1 MNYIKTVIFLI
12 CILAFNYIVGTACL
26 KLIKKNK
33 SNFTL
38 KIIAGFIALFLL
50 GFCVGLPSQVLAA
63 SWNVYFIIFC
73 IVISLVLIISI
84 LFVKKDLSTLFKRI
98 SKSPIHFI
106 KHHLLQ
112 YWFIYL
118 LVILF
123 SAFSILNT
131 QPYLW
136 CNYHDD
142 YYLAKVV
149 NLQGAPHL
157 LDEQYLL
164 GQKIIRTSFFSYI
177 SAQGYRFLNT
187 YELTYAA
194 LGSIF
199 RIDLTFFCRFSM
211 CIYIYLIVFL
221 TYKLLAE
228 KFIKNVYISQYT
240 LLIFALLLIP
250 AGYASSL
257 KLSIRMFENW
267 RFQTAIYYGG
277 SIVRVLGLPF
287 FILGFSE
294 LIKKFNG
301 KSILCFLSCFL
312 LLLSFQTST
321 ISYFVFIAPI
331 LIFLLVLKG
340 VNTKLEGRK
349 KNLLTIII
357 VTLFLLLITLSD
369 QIISCFPIDMSRCND
384 LIKSY
389 TPYYNDIFICD
400 IFALLGFIPVAMSIY
415 LHRKESNIFYIDLFI
430 LCAYLVFRFNK
441 SNYYIAIV
449 SQYRFYS
456 ALRILTSVL
465 LLIIIITGIFL
476 VSIISK
482 LKQKFSQVII
492 PIISVALVLCTVS
505 KIYINRKHV
514 ITYTKEAQSA
524 TPQGYSLKI
533 LTNNDKMLPNMIVN
547 VGNYFNK
554 MPYGN
559 YRLLSEGQIPYK
571 NTYID
576 NESFL
581 LASNRIELFF
591 NGTKEEEESNSN
603 YRLVL
608 QFLRG
613 NAPYASV
620 DQIIRQSAIKYVFTT
635 REKCKDDLVAYY
647 HKVVYHD
654 KKNHAWLIAIV

>member
-1 MNYIKTVIFLI
+1 MNYIKTFIFLI

-26 KLIKKNK
+26 KVFKKEK

-38 KIIAGFIALFLL
+38 KIVAGFITLFLL
-50 GFCVGLPSQVLAA
+50 GFCVGLPAQVLAA
-63 SWNVYFIIFC
+63 SWTIYFIAFC
-73 IVISLVLIISI
+73 IVMGIVLILSI
-84 LFVKKDLSTLFKRI
+84 LFVKHDLINVLKRV
-98 SKSPIHFI
+98 KKKPLYFI

-118 LVILF
+118 LVFFF

-142 YYLAKVV
+142 YYIAKVV

-164 GQKIIRTSFFSYI
+164 GLKIVRSSFFTYI

-187 YELTYAA
+187 YEVTYAA

-199 RIDLTFFCRFSM
+199 GIDLAFFCRFSI
-211 CIYIYLIVFL
+211 CIYMYLIVFL

-228 KFIKNVYISQYT
+228 KFIKNIYTSQYA
-240 LLIFALLLIP
+240 LLVFSLLLIP
-250 AGYASSL
+250 AGYASGL

-277 SIVRVLGLPF
+277 SIVRVLGLPL
-287 FILGFSE
+287 FILSFSE
-294 LIKKFNG
+294 LINKINI
-301 KSILCFLSCFL
+301 KSIFSFLCCFI
-312 LLLSFQTST
+312 LLLSFQTSAL
-321 ISYFVFIAPI
+321 SYLFFIAPI
-331 LIFLLVLKG
+331 LLFLLILKG
-340 VNTKLEGRK
+340 VNIKVIGRK
-349 KNLLTIII
+349 KNILFIII

-369 QIISCFPIDMSRCND
+369 QILSCFPIDMSRCND

-400 IFALLGFIPVAMSIY
+400 IFALFGFIPVAMSLY
-415 LHRKESNIFYIDLFI
+415 LDRKKDQLFYIDLFI

-441 SNYYIAIV
+441 SNYYIAMV
-449 SQYRFYS
+449 SQYLFYS
-456 ALRILTSVL
+456 ALRIMTSVL
-465 LLIIIITGIFL
+465 LLIIFSTGVFVVNIL
-476 VSIISK
+476 SKVKQRIS
-482 LKQKFSQVII
+482 QIII
-492 PIISVALVLCTVS
+492 PIVSLAMVLCTVTNV
-505 KIYINRKHV
+505 YANRGKV
-514 ITYTKEAQSA
+514 IKYTKEAQSA

-533 LTNNDKMLPNMIVN
+533 LTDNDKMLPDMIAN

-554 MPYGN
+554 LPYGN

-591 NGTKEEEESNSN
+591 NGTKGEEESNSN
-603 YRLVL
+603 YRIVL
-608 QFLRG
+608 KFLKG
-613 NAPYASV
+613 EADYSTAV
-620 DQIIRQSAIKYVFTT
+620 QIIRQSGIKYIFTT
-635 REKCKDDLVAYY
+635 REKCKNELVANNNKILYN
-647 HKVVYHD
+647 D
-654 KKNHAWLIAIV
+654 KENHAWLIAIV